1 MKPLSNHITLLWRT
15 LFLLVATTC
24 SQTFADVSIAEF
36 SGPSQVFP
44 GKQYE
49 FTFRLTGAPILQ
61 ESFTPPSII
70 VLFYMTPRNIAS
82 VNDDERLGSVTILA
96 VGSRGN
102 WRAPSGILPAQITIP
117 TNLAS
122 RIWPSPVRDSG
133 AVPPGTNF
141 VYAWTTDL
149 SYKATPVYVPPISI
163 QLVTPNP
170 ARRGST
176 ITIQGVY
183 PNAPKKLF
191 INRAEVNSTLW
202 SFDPVA
208 SRIRATVPSNP
219 PDNEGRIEVRTAL
232 ETNTSTFFF
241 RLRLPDLRFPDA
253 GNDTVQI
260 SRFTNQSASS
270 SIYAGIRSYLSFAIN
285 NGGDDQA
292 SLSTIS
298 VTNARSSLLFSG
310 LYTVTNVL
318 EASQIRVTDLPID
331 GLEVGTNNLVINL
344 DHFKSVRESSED
356 NNSRT
361 LSIVATEAPRV
372 LKYVAQFLTA
382 GELANST
389 NEFSLWGENDDP
401 DSDGLS
407 NSMETCLGTHP
418 LETSAPI
425 TAQLHQGSFTILL
438 PEPTGTNQSTF
449 ALQSSED
456 LLTWRTLVREV
467 DYTQSSVE
475 TEFGRRVALKNTLL
489 EQRPRSFYRVG
500 CFTN

>member
-1 MKPLSNHITLLWRT
+1 MKPLSNYIALLRRT
-15 LFLLVATTC
+15 LFLLFTILC
-24 SQTFADVSIAEF
+24 SQAFADVSIADF

-44 GKQYE
+44 GRQYE
-49 FTFRLTGAPILQ
+49 FSFRLTGAPILQ
-61 ESFTPPSII
+61 ESFTPPPII
-70 VLFYMTPRNIAS
+70 VVFYMTPRNIAS
-82 VNDDERLGSVTILA
+82 VNDDERLGSTNILA
-96 VGSRGN
+96 VGLRNN
-102 WRAPSGILPAQITIP
+102 WLAPSGILKARITIP
-117 TNLAS
+117 TNLAA
-122 RIWPSPVRDSG
+122 RAWPLSVRNSD

-141 VYAWTTDL
+141 VYAWTTDM
-149 SYKATPVYVPPISI
+149 SYKTTPVYVPPISI
-163 QLVTPNP
+163 QSVTPNP

-191 INRAEVNSTLW
+191 INRTEVNSALW
-202 SFDPVA
+202 SFEPVA

-219 PDNEGRIEVRTAL
+219 PENEGRIEVMTAL

-241 RLRLPDLRFPDA
+241 RLRLPDLRFPDD
-253 GNDTVQI
+253 GNDSVQI
-260 SRFTNQSASS
+260 SRFTNQPAL
-270 SIYAGIRSYLSFAIN
+270 SIYAGIRSYLSFTIN
-285 NGGDDQA
+285 NDGDDQA

-298 VTNARSSLLFSG
+298 VTNARSSLLFAG
-310 LYTVTNVL
+310 LYTVTSML

-331 GLEVGTNNLVINL
+331 GLEVGTNNLVITL
-344 DHFKSVRESSED
+344 DRFKSVRESSED
-356 NNSRT
+356 NNSMT
-361 LSIVATEAPRV
+361 FSIVATEAPRV

-389 NEFSLWGENDDP
+389 NEFSLWGENADP
-401 DSDGLS
+401 DADGLS

-425 TAQLHQGSFTILL
+425 SAQLYQGSFAILL

-475 TEFGRRVALKNTLL
+475 TEFGRRVALRTTLL

-500 CFTN
+500 CITN